1 MWKQIYRETPA
12 PPVGE
17 MEAGF
22 FIVPSFFCL
31 FPD

>member
-22 FIVPSFFCL
+22 FIVPSFCL